1 MKPSIS
7 AKSKYKQGI
16 FIPVH
21 PEKYVGSSQIKYR
34 SSWELRLMKW
44 LDNHPSII
52 CWNSEDFI
60 VKYVSPLDNKQHKY
74 YIDFVAKMRL
84 KDGSEKTYAIE
95 VKPLKE
101 MVPPSNRIRNKQ
113 RLLIETT
120 TYIVNQAK
128 WETAKEYCTKIGIE
142 FIVLNETD
150 LGIS

>member
-7 AKSKYKQGI
+7 KKSKYHQGI
-16 FIPVH
+16 FVPVH
-21 PEKYVGSSQIKYR
+21 PEKYVGKSQISYR

-44 LDNHPSII
+44 LDNHQSII

-60 VKYVSPLDNKQHKY
+60 VKYVSPIDNRQHKY
-74 YIDFVAKMRL
+74 YIDFVAKMKLR
-84 KDGSEKTYAIE
+84 DGSEKTYAIE

-101 MVPPSNRIRNKQ
+101 MLPPSNKIKNKQ
-113 RLLIETT
+113 RLLTETT

-128 WETAKEYCTKIGIE
+128 WTTAKEYCMKIGIE
-142 FIVLNETD
+142 FIVLNEND